1 MLEAFPSGT
10 ITEGTPAAYAG
21 VVEGCSLEA
30 VRLACDDF
38 ASGRIE
44 GRDKRWVPSGAEFAE
59 RVRLMD
65 VAIARRDGT
74 ALPAEPLT
82 VYRIGAEP
90 PAGFVPLGPLE
101 IDHGHGRI
109 DMRRLSH
116 ADKEFVLDHK
126 RLPSPAETKKLTVLP
141 RLQRMQG

>member
-1 MLEAFPSGT
+1 MLEAFPSGA
-10 ITEGTPAAYAG
+10 ITDGTPAAYADA
-21 VVEGCSLEA
+21 VAECSNEA
-30 VRLACDDF
+30 VTLACEDF
-38 ASGRIE
+38 ASGRID
-44 GRDKRWVPSGAEFAE
+44 GRDKRWAPSGAEFAE

-65 VAIARRDGT
+65 MAIARRDDT

-82 VYRIGAEP
+82 VYRLGTEP

-116 ADKEFVLDHK
+116 ADKEYVLTHH
-126 RLPSPAETKKLTVLP
+126 RLPPAKADKRIGVTP
-141 RLQRMQG
+141 RLQRA